1 MQVVSGLP
9 IDAGVGVT
17 VVLGPVEGGG
27 QQHHDP
33 AQDTLLCGGRVAED
47 LAGFVGT
54 GRREVFG
61 EPVDLTRGIVGEI
74 NGEGA

>member
-1 MQVVSGLP
+1 MQVVGGLP
-9 IDAGVGVT
+9 VDAGAGVT
-17 VVLGPVEGGG
+17 VVLGAVGGGG

-33 AQDTLLCGGRVAED
+33 AQDTLLGGGRIAED

-54 GRREVFG
+54 GRSEVFG